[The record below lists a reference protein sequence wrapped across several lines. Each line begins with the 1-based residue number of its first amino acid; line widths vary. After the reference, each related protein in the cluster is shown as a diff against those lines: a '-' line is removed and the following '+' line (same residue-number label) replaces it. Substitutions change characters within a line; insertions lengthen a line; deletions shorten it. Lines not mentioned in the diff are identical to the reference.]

1 MEGMERVAIAL
12 VRAGAD
18 AKRENNAGH
27 SSISLC
33 SPYMASRLRAE
44 LDVIATERIC
54 VGHIDERLSE
64 DVIRRIHA
72 HSLGRQA
79 P

>member
-18 AKRENNAGH
+18 AKRENNAGQ

-44 LDVIATERIC
+44 LDIIAKERFLQLTRNLPKA
-54 VGHIDERLSE
+54 RLSIV
-64 DVIRRIHA
+64 DT
-72 HSLGRQA
+72 
-79 P
+79 